1 MKSLNTVFAVPFR
14 KSKFPQ
20 KLSPLQDAFVKCDIY
35 TGSKTFSRMG
45 KSIRTVNT
53 IHKRTEYEYL
63 CHWIEREC
71 SIFTNNVFGLNKTL
85 PIQSMWGTVN
95 AKQNQWNTPHTHPE
109 SIISGVFWLSTPEG
123 SGDFV
128 MYNPTNIDWW
138 THRLFSYE
146 NVTTNAFNGTYF
158 KIPPKEGTLLL
169 FPSYVPH
176 MVEPNTSDVNR
187 ISISFNLG

>member
-1 MKSLNTVFAVPFR
+1 MAVSYSEIDCIAIKALITCFH
-14 KSKFPQ
+14 
-20 KLSPLQDAFVKCDIY
+20 DEI
-35 TGSKTFSRMG
+35 
-45 KSIRTVNT
+45 T
-53 IHKRTEYEYL
+53 IN
-63 CHWIEREC
+63 
-71 SIFTNNVFGLNKTL
+71 S
-85 PIQSMWGTVN
+85 
-95 AKQNQWNTPHTHPE
+95 
-109 SIISGVFWLSTPEG
+109 G
-123 SGDFV
+123 SGDLV
-128 MYNPTNIDWW
+128 LMNPTNIDWW